1 MGRIFNQSRA
11 KTIMRWA
18 LPVSVSIALLGGC
31 ITAPTTSDNTVRIKQ
46 DTQVAAE
53 NSTSPAWLSVNQTV
67 ARVETAGLS
76 FSDIGT
82 GAMLGQNSPSGQSES
97 PRNITLNL
105 VNVPALDALNQVF
118 SNAVG
123 KNYVVEVPLNGN
135 LTIQT
140 SAPVNEANA
149 IALLSSALGPL
160 NARVLEEGGYYRVVA
175 RSRGQGAANIDGIQN
190 VRFVPLKYI
199 SASRMAEMLA
209 GMKQSGISTR
219 VDLDRN
225 ILVLEGQA
233 EALNSVEEMISMF
246 DVNWMEGMSF
256 SSTPVAHTTASK
268 LVDELNIIFS
278 TQDGGSLA
286 GLVKFIPI
294 DRLNVVLTVSPQ
306 AEYMQSAGMW
316 IERLDQSGGK
326 AGMRFYVMQIEN
338 RPATEVA
345 DILRET
351 LNEGAKSSASGQSSL
366 RPGEAILTTV
376 SDSETFDSISDPS
389 FGSDNPSDGVKIFAD
404 DANNAIVIRATP
416 SYFSLIED
424 AVERLDVTPNQVFL
438 EATIAEVTL
447 SDDLSFGL
455 SWFFQSGEFQSAFST
470 ASNGAVANAF
480 PGFNVLF
487 SGSDGRAALN
497 AVAGVTDVKVL
508 SAPSLMVLDN
518 RTATLQVGDQV
529 PIITQSAVSVGDPDA
544 PIVNSVSLRDT
555 GIILNVT
562 PRVNEGGLVML
573 DIDQEVSD
581 VVATQSSGID
591 SPTIQQRRISTSVA
605 VHDGESIALGGLI
618 RERVSFSKSKVPLLG
633 DIPILGAAFSDQT
646 ERTERTELLVLITPR
661 VIRGDESAMFVTDA
675 FRRRMQEIEDL
686 FASKFGAGM

>member
-1 MGRIFNQSRA
+1 MRYNFKQGTDQ
-11 KTIMRWA
+11 TIRKWM
-18 LPVSVSIALLGGC
+18 LPLILLAAPLAGCVTTPSTDSNVVTIKQETKVASGNSVS
-31 ITAPTTSDNTVRIKQ
+31 PTQ
-46 DTQVAAE
+46 
-53 NSTSPAWLSVNQTV
+53 LSIEQQV
-67 ARVETAGLS
+67 ARVEKAGLS
-76 FSDIGT
+76 FTDIGT
-82 GAMLGQNSPSGQSES
+82 GAVIGQSAAS
-97 PRNITLNL
+97 IAPRGPQNITLNL

-118 SNAVG
+118 SGALG
-123 KNYVVEVPLNGN
+123 KNYVVESPLNGN

-140 SAPVNEANA
+140 SAPVDETTA
-149 IALLSSALGPL
+149 IALLNSALGPL
-160 NARVLEEGGYYRVVA
+160 SAGVEEGNGYYRVVA
-175 RSRGQGAANIDGIQN
+175 RTRNSTVNSGPSAQN
-190 VRFVPLKYI
+190 VRFVQLDYI
-199 SASRMAEMLA
+199 AASRMAAMLS
-209 GMKQSGISTR
+209 GMKQSDVSTR
-219 VDLDRN
+219 VDFDRN
-225 ILVLEGQA
+225 LLVLEGDP
-233 EALNSVEEMISMF
+233 ESLDGVEEMIALF

-256 SSTPVAHTTASK
+256 SATPVNHATASK
-268 LVDELNIIFS
+268 LVDELNAIFS

-306 AEYMQSAGMW
+306 PDYMRSAEVW
-316 IERLDQSGGK
+316 IDRLDRSGGE
-326 AGMRFYVMQIEN
+326 AGTRFYVMQIEN

-351 LNEGAKSSASGQSSL
+351 LNEGQRGSAANQSTF
-366 RPGEAILTTV
+366 RPGEEILTTV
-376 SDSETFDSISDPS
+376 STTDDSDSVFTPPFEQARGTD
-389 FGSDNPSDGVKIFAD
+389 DVKIFAD

-455 SWFFQSGEFQSAFST
+455 SWFFQSGEFEASFSS

-529 PIITQSAVSVGDPDA
+529 PIVTQSAVSVTDPDA

-573 DIDQEVSD
+573 EIDQEVSD

-618 RERVSFSKSKVPLLG
+618 RERVSYSKSKVPLLG
-633 DIPILGAAFSDQT
+633 DIPLLGAAFSEQT

-661 VIRGDESAMFVTDA
+661 VIKGNESAMFVTNS
-675 FRRRMQEIEDL
+675 FRARMQEIEDL
-686 FASKFGAGM
+686 FATKFGPGM